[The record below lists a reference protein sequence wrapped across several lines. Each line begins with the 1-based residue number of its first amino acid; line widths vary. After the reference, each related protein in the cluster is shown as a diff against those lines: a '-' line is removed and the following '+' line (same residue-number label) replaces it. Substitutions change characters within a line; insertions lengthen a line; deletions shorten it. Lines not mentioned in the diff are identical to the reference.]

1 MYISPGFS
9 AQRAL
14 EDMRTGLG
22 LSEVW
27 RNFALEDL
35 RKRYIRSYAGLW
47 WIFLSF
53 GAFVF
58 IKAVIF
64 TPLSPETLKSFTPY
78 VTIGFFA
85 WVFMQSVISEGSNV
99 FIGAA
104 NWLKGA
110 RLPLTV
116 FVLQSV
122 VRNCILTLFNF
133 VVVVIVLVM
142 TRTPVDAMWLLAIP
156 ISGLYLI
163 TAVWV
168 TALFGIIGARF
179 RDFVHLVVTL
189 MRMAI
194 FLTPIFWM
202 PKQMGGLWEILK
214 YNPLAH
220 YIILLREPLLE
231 GTIPWTSLWVVLAI
245 TFGGMAVTIWA
256 FAAFRSRVPYWI

>member
-1 MYISPGFS
+1 MSV
-9 AQRAL
+9 QRAI
-14 EDMRTGLG
+14 EDVRESLR
-22 LSEVW
+22 LSETW
-27 RNFALEDL
+27 QAFALEDL

-58 IKAVIF
+58 IKAIIF
-64 TPLSPETLKSFTPY
+64 TPLSPESLKAFTPY

-99 FIGAA
+99 FIAAA

-110 RLPLTV
+110 RLPLSV

-122 VRNCILTLFNF
+122 MRNCILTVFNLI
-133 VVVVIVLVM
+133 VVMIVLLL
-142 TRTPVDAMWLLAIP
+142 TRTPIDWMWLFALPVSA
-156 ISGLYLI
+156 LYLI

-168 TALFGIIGARF
+168 TALFGILGARF

-189 MRMAI
+189 MRMMI

-202 PKQMGGLWEILK
+202 PQQMGRLWDVLQ

-220 YIILLREPLLE
+220 YIILLRQPLLE
-231 GTIPWTSLWVVLAI
+231 GTIPIVSLWVVLGV
-245 TFGGMAVTIWA
+245 TFAGAAVTAWA
-256 FAAFRSRVPYWI
+256 FTVSRARIPYWI